1 LSTALKGVGRTQG
14 QTEAG
19 EDRIDHEQLV
29 LVCLGASFQYF
40 HDEVTIIG
48 AGFGFMSPDGE
59 RATILLALLL
69 FSPFIH
75 GTPVAASQALQPN
88 AHLTARSGAAQS
100 TAHDGKERLRIIGGF
115 QSSFTQIPW
124 EARISRLGGTDILC
138 SGQLIS
144 PRWLLTAAHCLLN
157 SANNGYVG
165 VTSLDSTRIMYNC
178 VDMSSPDCKYVSAVR
193 YIPHPCY
200 TPSIEQDHDDIAL
213 IELDSDAIVPQY
225 AKVDGLSGTL
235 NVSAGNPCT
244 LAGWGVVDN
253 NKKIPAQLM
262 QVEVTLASQQDCI
275 AANPFSSMHQFIDFN
290 HVVCTGGNAG
300 KDSCNGDSGGPAII
314 FVGSTPW
321 VIGVLSKGSE
331 LPSNN
336 QDCGVQGRYGM
347 YTLVSFYGGWI
358 EGTIM
363 GSSSV
368 CSDCPCIGPG
378 TFSYNPSGGAGDQS
392 QGSSTGVVI
401 SFSVGLQ
408 QVPGYSDDMH
418 ISSVLRYDLMTTAS
432 LTSADLL
439 KL

>member
-1 LSTALKGVGRTQG
+1 MGESQGYAHQADGHGEADSMIRTMRVGRTQG

-100 TAHDGKERLRIIGGF
+100 TAHGGKERLRIIGGF

-235 NVSAGNPCT
+235 NV
-244 LAGWGVVDN
+244 
-253 NKKIPAQLM
+253 
-262 QVEVTLASQQDCI
+262 
-275 AANPFSSMHQFIDFN
+275 
-290 HVVCTGGNAG
+290 
-300 KDSCNGDSGGPAII
+300 
-314 FVGSTPW
+314 
-321 VIGVLSKGSE
+321 
-331 LPSNN
+331 
-336 QDCGVQGRYGM
+336 
-347 YTLVSFYGGWI
+347 
-358 EGTIM
+358 
-363 GSSSV
+363 
-368 CSDCPCIGPG
+368 
-378 TFSYNPSGGAGDQS
+378 
-392 QGSSTGVVI
+392 
-401 SFSVGLQ
+401 
-408 QVPGYSDDMH
+408 
-418 ISSVLRYDLMTTAS
+418 
-432 LTSADLL
+432 
-439 KL
+439 